1 VKQWAQIAGLAAVV
15 AGASA
20 TGVVVGGQ
28 AREVEPPKVVV
39 ANKATDPVPVNA
51 VITRMPTVNLAP
63 GVLVELG
70 PDTMTSLRG
79 EQMVRMA
86 RVEWEYRELRV
97 NTAPAS
103 YRSVMVPL
111 AQAGAEGWETTGVT
125 FSDAGATVIIL
136 KRQR

>member
-1 VKQWAQIAGLAAVV
+1 MTHWAQIAGVALVV
-15 AGASA
+15 AVAAA

-28 AREVEPPKVVV
+28 AREVEPPRMTV
-39 ANKATDPVPVNA
+39 ANKPTSPIPVTGVVTSLPA
-51 VITRMPTVNLAP
+51 IRLEP
-63 GVLVELG
+63 GSQVELG
-70 PDTMTSLRG
+70 PETMTSLKG
-79 EQMVRMA
+79 EQVVRIA

-103 YRSVMVPL
+103 YRSIMAPL
-111 AQAGAEGWETTGVT
+111 AQAGAEGWETTGIT

>member
-1 VKQWAQIAGLAAVV
+1 MKQWAQIAGLAAVV

-28 AREVEPPKVVV
+28 AREVDPPRMTV

-63 GVLVELG
+63 GVQVELG
-70 PDTMTSLRG
+70 PETMTSLKG
-79 EQMVRMA
+79 EQVVRIA

-103 YRSVMVPL
+103 YRSIMAPL
-111 AQAGAEGWETTGVT
+111 AQAGAEGWETTGIT
-125 FSDAGATVIIL
+125 FSDSGATVIIL